1 MSETTPSPP
10 VEPQPGVEPTN
21 NPSRAVPRRGR
32 WHWLAWLM
40 VALILGFVAAL
51 YWHRAAERQTKAPR
65 TPPPIP
71 VVVAQAEK
79 GDIGVYVT
87 GLGTVT
93 PLNTITVTTRV
104 DGQLMNVYY
113 KEGDTVTKG
122 ESLVEIDPRPF
133 QVQLEQAQGQL
144 AKDQAA
150 LQNAQIDLQ
159 RYEQLI
165 TKNAVSQQILE
176 TQRSTVTQAQATIKT
191 DQANIDSAQL
201 NLTYAHI
208 TAPIS
213 GRIGLRLVDPGNFV
227 SASSNTPLLVITQ
240 LEPISVI
247 FTIPEQQ
254 VPAVRAALRAN
265 KSLPV
270 DAMDRDAQNVIGSGA
285 LTTLDNQ
292 IDPTTGT
299 LRLRATM
306 PNKDDALFPNQFV
319 NARMLLQKKKGVTLI
334 PNAAVQRN
342 AQTTFVYRVKD
353 DQSVEIR
360 NITLGTVD
368 EQHSEVAMGLQPHDI
383 VVTQGVDRLQ
393 PGSKVVPM
401 WPEDED
407 TRRREQGNPAPV
419 ATSGQ
424 NTPKNGQGNQQNGS
438 SGQGGKTDGRN
449 SNGSAGTKP

>member
-1 MSETTPSPP
+1 MT
-10 VEPQPGVEPTN
+10 
-21 NPSRAVPRRGR
+21 
-32 WHWLAWLM
+32 
-40 VALILGFVAAL
+40 
-51 YWHRAAERQTKAPR
+51 
-65 TPPPIP
+65 
-71 VVVAQAEK
+71 
-79 GDIGVYVT
+79 
-87 GLGTVT
+87 
-93 PLNTITVTTRV
+93 
-104 DGQLMNVYY
+104 VYY
-113 KEGDTVTKG
+113 KEGDKVTKG

-165 TKNAVSQQILE
+165 TKNAVSQQILQ
-176 TQRSTVTQAQATIKT
+176 TQRSTVAQAEATIKT
-191 DQANIDSAQL
+191 DQANIDSAKL

-240 LEPISVI
+240 MEPISVI

-254 VPAVRAALRAN
+254 VPAVRTAFKAN

-270 DAMDRDAQNVIGSGA
+270 DAMGRDAQNVIGSGT

-342 AQTTFVYRVKD
+342 AQTTFVYRVNG

-360 NITLGTVD
+360 DVKLGTVD
-368 EQHSEVAMGLQPHDI
+368 DQHSEVAMGLQPHDL

-393 PGSKVVPM
+393 AGSKVVPM
-401 WPEDED
+401 WPEEED
-407 TRRREQGNPAPV
+407 TRRREQGNAAPV

-424 NTPKNGQGNQQNGS
+424 NNPNNGQGSQQSGP
-438 SGQGGKTDGRN
+438 SGQRGKTGGQN
-449 SNGSAGTKP
+449 SNGNAGTKP